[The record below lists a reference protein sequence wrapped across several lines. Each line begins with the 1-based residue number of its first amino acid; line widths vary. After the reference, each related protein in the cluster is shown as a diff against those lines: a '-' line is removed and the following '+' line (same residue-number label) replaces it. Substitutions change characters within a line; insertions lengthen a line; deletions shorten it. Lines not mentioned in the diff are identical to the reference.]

1 MRRASPVA
9 VAFALA
15 VATLAPAA
23 RARKVE
29 AVPYAFV
36 DTWNAAVRFV
46 VVDEAYAV
54 TDKDQDAGY
63 LVFKFVPPGAK
74 REERGSVELVRQG
87 EQTDVIVSLPG
98 LPSHHEAAL
107 LQRLLEKM
115 KRELRAKP
123 APSKPTPARPKADA
137 GAE

>member
-1 MRRASPVA
+1 VIRRVTRWGLPLAALVVSSAAS
-9 VAFALA
+9 
-15 VATLAPAA
+15 
-23 RARKVE
+23 ARKVE
-29 AVPYAFV
+29 SVPYPFA
-36 DTWNAAVRFV
+36 DAWNAAVRFV

-54 TDKDQDAGY
+54 TDRDADAGY

-74 REERGSVELVRQG
+74 REERGSLELVRQG
-87 EQTDVIVSLPG
+87 DQTDVIVSLPG

-123 APSKPTPARPKADA
+123 APAKPPPARLKADA

>member
-1 MRRASPVA
+1 VIRRVTRWGLPLAALVVSSAAS
-9 VAFALA
+9 
-15 VATLAPAA
+15 
-23 RARKVE
+23 ARKVE
-29 AVPYAFV
+29 AVPYPFV
-36 DTWNAAVRFV
+36 DAWNAALRFV

-54 TDKDQDAGY
+54 TDRDADAGY

-74 REERGSVELVRQG
+74 REERGSIELVRQG
-87 EQTDVIVSLPG
+87 DQTDVIVSLPG
-98 LPSHHEAAL
+98 LPSHHEGAL

-123 APSKPTPARPKADA
+123 APARPAPASRAKPDA

>member
-1 MRRASPVA
+1 MRRPSAVVA
-9 VAFALA
+9 ALAGAFLAFAH
-15 VATLAPAA
+15 VAA
-23 RARKVE
+23 ARKVE
-29 AVPYAFV
+29 SVPYAFT
-36 DTWNAAVRFV
+36 DAWNAAVRFV

-54 TDKDQDAGY
+54 TDRDPEAGY

-87 EQTDVIVSLPG
+87 DQTDVIVSLPG

-123 APSKPTPARPKADA
+123 APSKTVPTRPKVDA